1 MVLMATVLSYEP
13 AVLLVTV
20 YTTAQLPFA
29 GMVPPVRVT
38 ELAVFVTAPPHC
50 GLAGAPETVSPAGN
64 PSVKVT
70 PVSGVLLRLVKVMVT
85 VLVPPTTI
93 VAGV

>member
-1 MVLMATVLSYEP
+1 MATVLSYEP

-20 YTTAQLPFA
+20 NTTAQLPFA